1 MSNGI
6 TVSTATF
13 ATGVY
18 AASWED
24 AVRAVGRDMVN
35 AHSIGPAYIDE
46 MVNIIDNYGPYCVIA
61 PGVAVP
67 HANARSVVR
76 RDAIAVQVLTEPVRF
91 GHPHNDPVSIV
102 IGIAATTA
110 KRHIGMIASLADTL
124 DDASVVEA
132 IANAQRR
139 SDVIEALRVTLRS

>member
-6 TVSTATF
+6 NVSTATF

-18 AASWED
+18 ADTWED
-24 AVRAVGRDMVN
+24 AVRAVGLDMVN

-46 MVNIIDNYGPYCVIA
+46 MINIIDNYGPYCVIA

-91 GHPHNDPVSIV
+91 GHPHNDPVRIV

-110 KRHIGMIASLADTL
+110 KRHIGMIASLAETL
-124 DDASVVEA
+124 DNPDIVEQIASAE
-132 IANAQRR
+132 RR
-139 SDVIEALRVTLRS
+139 SDVLEALRVTVRS